1 MGKINKVLL
10 MLDLLGTGNKYT
22 VRELSEKIGVTERM
36 VRYYK
41 NEIENSGIN
50 IETFM
55 GPNGGYFI
63 LNKINSYNK
72 FNKYDIDLLKRC
84 YEELKKDNFEFID
97 KLKLL
102 INKVEKLS
110 LIEEEKCKFNTE
122 IDNKKNNDFVELFE
136 KYIKNKERI
145 KISYEDISG
154 VWKERIIHPLQ
165 MFQYNNNIYITAF
178 CELRNDIRHFELNRI
193 KIINT

>member
-1 MGKINKVLL
+1 M
-10 MLDLLGTGNKYT
+10 
-22 VRELSEKIGVTERM
+22 
-36 VRYYK
+36 
-41 NEIENSGIN
+41 
-50 IETFM
+50 
-55 GPNGGYFI
+55 
-63 LNKINSYNK
+63 
-72 FNKYDIDLLKRC
+72 
-84 YEELKKDNFEFID
+84 
-97 KLKLL
+97 
-102 INKVEKLS
+102 
-110 LIEEEKCKFNTE
+110 IEEEKCKFNTE